1 MTEEKALWYV
11 VHTYSGYENK
21 VATDIKKSAVNNGM
35 EDLIQ
40 DVSVPIEEVIENN
53 KGKTHV
59 IQHKIFPG
67 YVLVK
72 MIKTT
77 ESWYVVRNTRGVTG
91 FVGPGSE
98 PIPLTDEEYQRMT
111 ACQGTVRVD
120 LEAGDSV
127 RIKSGSLEGA
137 IGTVE
142 EVNAEEQKVKVT
154 VEILSRRT
162 TVEYD
167 LSEVDRL

>member
-1 MTEEKALWYV
+1 
-11 VHTYSGYENK
+11 
-21 VATDIKKSAVNNGM
+21 
-35 EDLIQ
+35 
-40 DVSVPIEEVIENN
+40 
-53 KGKTHV
+53 
-59 IQHKIFPG
+59 
-67 YVLVK
+67 
-72 MIKTT
+72 
-77 ESWYVVRNTRGVTG
+77 
-91 FVGPGSE
+91 
-98 PIPLTDEEYQRMT
+98 MT